1 MYIMYIYLSFYPLV
15 SNDNARMHYKVITVR
30 VTTRVN
36 KYQLSLTNPRDALVT
51 ANVLQTNEVDAQFDR
66 LAIKLS

>member
-1 MYIMYIYLSFYPLV
+1 V
-15 SNDNARMHYKVITVR
+15 HYKVITVR

-51 ANVLQTNEVDAQFDR
+51 ANVLQTNEVDAQFER
-66 LAIKLS
+66 LATELS